1 MHEIVYYNFAFAL
14 AVHQREDLL
23 ALRMIDVVAV
33 AHRDASYELVYVEAH
48 SSLLFLAKLAQ
59 ERWLDFESK
68 LRPIKDDGTGQILI
82 DHGRSGSGQT
92 HHTGNVC
99 GLFARHRPTRQAQI
113 ELEDLQTTV

>member
-1 MHEIVYYNFAFAL
+1 MNKIVFYNFAFAL

-33 AHRDASYELVYVEAH
+33 AHRDASYELMYIEAH

-68 LRPIKDDGTGQILI
+68 LRSINDDGTCQILI
-82 DHGRSGSGQT
+82 DHGPSGSRQT
-92 HHTGNVC
+92 HYTGNVC
-99 GLFARHRPTRQAQI
+99 CLFARHRPTRKAQI
-113 ELEDLQTTV
+113 EFEDLHTTV

>member
-1 MHEIVYYNFAFAL
+1 MNEIVFYNFAFAL

-33 AHRDASYELVYVEAH
+33 AHRDASYELMYIEAH

-68 LRPIKDDGTGQILI
+68 LRSINDDGTCQILI
-82 DHGRSGSGQT
+82 DHGRSEAAHIWARSQGRPPS
-92 HHTGNVC
+92 NVIQDAGKRFC
-99 GLFARHRPTRQAQI
+99 PSPAQCRA
-113 ELEDLQTTV
+113 